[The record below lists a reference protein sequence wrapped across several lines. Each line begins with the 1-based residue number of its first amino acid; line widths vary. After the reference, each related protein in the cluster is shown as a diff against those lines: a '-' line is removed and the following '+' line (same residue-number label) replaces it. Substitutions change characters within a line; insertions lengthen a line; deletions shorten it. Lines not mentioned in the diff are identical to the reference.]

1 MINLTRKRKST
12 NTKKRG
18 ILRLLSAPG
27 RHIKRKVK
35 IIYRKLVKKEPKK
48 TAKTPNILENEGNS
62 VEKLQ
67 RKSIDELKKIARLR
81 RTKNKDKSAKEG
93 LIISFLKSESSNAE
107 RNYMKHFINN
117 TNDGNNT
124 NDDNNNDDDTY
135 DGKINDIRMILS
147 RSGNMLTS
155 NDRKKIKK
163 ELYEIEHKENLSE
176 AEKEENYEYLRKLV
190 RILNNKEKYKYRNHN
205 DLDYHGIRDI
215 ESLVD
220 DVNNNDYYKPTLVK
234 SSFNENYKYYKSRGD
249 KDKKLSVMQYL
260 HKIIPYLRD
269 IINDRKTNSNNSNE
283 WKIQLNMPVNFISS
297 NDTAEIRTI
306 FVWSN
311 NEEIRLGNETDD
323 IIKGLINSF
332 LNNYQKEE
340 IILRNGSNFV
350 FESIDLLSYHI
361 HKISLKKGN
370 SYIKSP
376 EWLKSKRATINV
388 KKNR

>member
-18 ILRLLSAPG
+18 ILRVLSAPG
-27 RHIKRKVK
+27 RHIKHKVK
-35 IIYRKLVKKEPKK
+35 SIYRKLVKKEPKK
-48 TAKTPNILENEGNS
+48 TAKTPKILENEVNS

-81 RTKNKDKSAKEG
+81 RTKNRDKSTKEG
-93 LIISFLKSESSNAE
+93 LTISFLKSESSNAE
-107 RNYMKHFINN
+107 RNYMKHFISN

-135 DGKINDIRMILS
+135 DGKINDIRMILN

-176 AEKEENYEYLRKLV
+176 AEKEGNYEYLRKLV
-190 RILNNKEKYKYRNHN
+190 TLLNNKEKYKYCNHN

-220 DVNNNDYYKPTLVK
+220 DVNNNDYYKPALVK

-283 WKIQLNMPVNFISS
+283 WKIQLNVPVIFISS
-297 NDTAEIRTI
+297 NYTAEIRTI

-323 IIKGLINSF
+323 IIKGLI
-332 LNNYQKEE
+332 
-340 IILRNGSNFV
+340 ILS
-350 FESIDLLSYHI
+350 
-361 HKISLKKGN
+361 
-370 SYIKSP
+370 
-376 EWLKSKRATINV
+376 
-388 KKNR
+388 

>member
-18 ILRLLSAPG
+18 ILRVLSAPG
-27 RHIKRKVK
+27 KHIKHKVK
-35 IIYRKLVKKEPKK
+35 SIYRKLVKKEPKK
-48 TAKTPNILENEGNS
+48 TAKTPKILENEVNS

-81 RTKNKDKSAKEG
+81 RTKNRDKSTKEG
-93 LIISFLKSESSNAE
+93 LTISFLKSESSNAE
-107 RNYMKHFINN
+107 RNYMKHFISN

-135 DGKINDIRMILS
+135 DGKINDIRMILN

-190 RILNNKEKYKYRNHN
+190 RILNNKEKYKYCNHN

-283 WKIQLNMPVNFISS
+283 WKIQLNVPVIFISS

-323 IIKGLINSF
+323 IIKGLI
-332 LNNYQKEE
+332 
-340 IILRNGSNFV
+340 ILS
-350 FESIDLLSYHI
+350 
-361 HKISLKKGN
+361 
-370 SYIKSP
+370 
-376 EWLKSKRATINV
+376 
-388 KKNR
+388 